1 MAPKTTTKKAPA
13 KVVKKETTTK
23 KAEPK
28 KTVAPLKKTVAKKEE
43 PKKTVTPVKKTTSK
57 KEEPKKTVVPVK
69 KSAPK
74 KEESKKTVAP
84 AKKIVAKK
92 EEIENKITE
101 LKTPVMSDFPTA
113 KKGDKNG
120 NITLIQMNLSNRG
133 YDIGPGGIDGV
144 FGNDLLAAVKEF
156 QKDIG
161 MPVPNGIVGPKTWK
175 ALQESKVI
183 KIKSEPVSVT
193 NNHVPASDPIP
204 EPAQT
209 TVPVMAIPD
218 QQAVQ
223 TVVYEQRMIIDGL
236 TRFQADVL
244 MKLFNGSLDI
254 KVQQVAKRK

>member
-1 MAPKTTTKKAPA
+1 MAPKTATKKATSKITK
-13 KVVKKETTTK
+13 KVTTTN

-28 KTVAPLKKTVAKKEE
+28 KAVAPLKKTVAKKEE
-43 PKKTVTPVKKTTSK
+43 PKKTVVPVKKSASKKEESKKIATPIKKVSSK
-57 KEEPKKTVVPVK
+57 KEEPK
-69 KSAPK
+69 
-74 KEESKKTVAP
+74 
-84 AKKIVAKK
+84 
-92 EEIENKITE
+92 NKIAE

-175 ALQESKVI
+175 ALQESKVA
-183 KIKSEPVSVT
+183 KIKSESVSES
-193 NNHVPASDPIP
+193 ASDPISESTP
-204 EPAQT
+204 T

-218 QQAVQ
+218 QQAAQ

-236 TRFQADVL
+236 TRFQADML

>member
-1 MAPKTTTKKAPA
+1 MAPKTTTKKTPA

-28 KTVAPLKKTVAKKEE
+28 KTVA
-43 PKKTVTPVKKTTSK
+43 KKTT
-57 KEEPKKTVVPVK
+57 VK
-69 KSAPK
+69 KNNTS
-74 KEESKKTVAP
+74 KTVAP
-84 AKKIVAKK
+84 IKKAAPKK
-92 EEIENKITE
+92 VSEPKKKVTE

-113 KKGDKNG
+113 RKGDKNG
-120 NITLIQMNLSNRG
+120 NITLIQMNLNNRG

-144 FGNDLLAAVKEF
+144 FGNDLLSAVKEF

-161 MPVPNGIVGPKTWK
+161 MSVPNGIVGPKTWK
-175 ALQESKVI
+175 ALQESKVV
-183 KIKSEPVSVT
+183 KIKSE
-193 NNHVPASDPIP
+193 PASDPIP
-204 EPAQT
+204 EPAKT
-209 TVPVMAIPD
+209 TDPVAAIPD

-236 TRFQADVL
+236 TRFQADML

>member
-13 KVVKKETTTK
+13 KVTKKETTTK

-28 KTVAPLKKTVAKKEE
+28 KTVAKKTTAKKDNTSKAVAPVKKAAPKKVSE
-43 PKKTVTPVKKTTSK
+43 PKKKV
-57 KEEPKKTVVPVK
+57 
-69 KSAPK
+69 
-74 KEESKKTVAP
+74 
-84 AKKIVAKK
+84 
-92 EEIENKITE
+92 TE

-120 NITLIQMNLSNRG
+120 NITLIQMSLNNRG
-133 YDIGPGGIDGV
+133 YDIGPGGIDGI

-183 KIKSEPVSVT
+183 KIKSEPIPVT
-193 NNHVPASDPIP
+193 INHVPASNPIP
-204 EPAQT
+204 EPAPT
-209 TVPVMAIPD
+209 TVPVMAINE

-223 TVVYEQRMIIDGL
+223 TVVYEQRIIIDGL
-236 TRFQADVL
+236 TRFQADML
-244 MKLFNGSLDI
+244 MKLFSGSLDI